1 MRLKRTLR
9 SSYRRFLRRTLP
21 RFSLPLALEADGGR
35 HALATAARGTLSG
48 VVLLILLGGCAK
60 KPDHVEGSKPK
71 KEAKLPI
78 EAVGIGSG
86 DTTVHTSEDPKAPPS
101 FTLRWEGGKF
111 DVDKGGVD
119 VANLQGPNGEIFR
132 EGKPVATF
140 RAEKGGA
147 KRETRRLEIDGNVV
161 LQTIDRKQTLKAP
174 HGEYRSVEKLVRMT
188 GGVTAS
194 GTFGT
199 LSGVPELWATPDLKL
214 VGTPAMFAQ
223 KLKVPAL
230 ITLAATAATGVAR
243 LQNAPAYTLSG
254 NSGLL
259 ADVRN
264 PLKTIVTV
272 PPAGGG
278 AVVVTLPSR
287 GLTFRASGTV
297 VLELDPK
304 SSNEVRRMT
313 TEAPVHV
320 VQTTTTGTTTLEG
333 KGATYD
339 AKAKAATADVTVGG
353 RVTLVNVV
361 KDAKGTTTTTSRGD
375 EGSAVLVVKP
385 GPGANGLRSA
395 TLKGNV
401 TVVSAGGG
409 DGFDGKGERLVYRPK
424 ADGADVDLTGPV
436 ALDIAPR
443 GLAFRFAAPVSVDLQ
458 GDEVRRIASDG
469 GVNVVQTAPNGRT
482 TLDGSSAV
490 YDSKPGAATA
500 DLDLGG
506 RVVIVNAVKD
516 AKGATS
522 TTTSEGNRGSAVLVA
537 KPGKDESGLRSATLT
552 GDVTVESRS
561 AGDDTF
567 QGTGAKL
574 LYTPKGDAAE
584 ADLTGGVVLTRITKS
599 KDADGK
605 PVTNTVVSRCERAH
619 AVIAPGASGDGNPL
633 KNATLDGGVRIDV
646 SGTNG
651 QSFKGSGDKIVYAAS
666 GSGGKATMTGKLLFS
681 GDTPSVF
688 GDLSNTDTAVVTI
701 GRSGLQ
707 TVQTFN
713 SDNSPTT
720 TTIKT
725 RPRSPKKKGGK
736 G

>member
-1 MRLKRTLR
+1 MRDREKRGVLA
-9 SSYRRFLRRTLP
+9 FCLVLLP
-21 RFSLPLALEADGGR
+21 FSL
-35 HALATAARGTLSG
+35 S
-48 VVLLILLGGCAK
+48 VGCAK
-60 KPDHVEGSKPK
+60 KHPRDDASKPK
-71 KEAKLPI
+71 KEDKLPVDS
-78 EAVGIGSG
+78 VGIGSG

-119 VANLQGPNGEIFR
+119 VANLQSPSGEIFR
-132 EGKPVATF
+132 EGKPVATY

-147 KRETRRLEIDGNVV
+147 KRETRRLEIDDDVV
-161 LQTIDRKQTLKAP
+161 LRTIDGKQTLKAA
-174 HGEYRSVEKLVRMT
+174 HGEYRSAEKLVRMM
-188 GGVTAS
+188 GGVTAN

-223 KLKVPAL
+223 KFKTPAL
-230 ITLAATAATGVAR
+230 LALAATAATGVAR

-272 PPAGGG
+272 PPAAGG

-304 SSNEVRRMT
+304 ASNEVRRMT
-313 TEAPVHV
+313 TQAPVRV
-320 VQTTTTGTTTLEG
+320 VQTTTTGTTSLEG

-339 AKAKAATADVTVGG
+339 AKPDAPTADVRVGG

-361 KDAKGTTTTTSRGD
+361 KNAKGTTTTTSRGD
-375 EGSAVLVVKP
+375 EGSAVLLVKP
-385 GPGANGLRSA
+385 SVGASGLRSA

-409 DGFDGKGERLVYRPK
+409 DGFEGKGERLVYRPK

-436 ALDIAPR
+436 TLDIAPR
-443 GLAFRFAAPVSVDLQ
+443 GLAFRFAAPVAISLGGGGG
-458 GDEVRRIASDG
+458 GDEVRRMTSDG
-469 GVNVVQTAPNGRT
+469 KVSVVQTAPNGRT
-482 TLDGSSAV
+482 TLDGSSAI
-490 YDSKPGAATA
+490 YDAKPGAATA

-506 RVVIVNAVKD
+506 RVTIVNAVKD
-516 AKGATS
+516 AKGAVS
-522 TTTSEGNRGSAVLVA
+522 TTASEGDRGSAVLVA
-537 KPGKDESGLRSATLT
+537 KPGRDESGLRSATLT

-561 AGDDTF
+561 AGDDSF
-567 QGTGAKL
+567 RGTGAKL
-574 LYTPKGDAAE
+574 LYTPKGDVAE
-584 ADLTGGVVLTRITKS
+584 ADLTGGVVLTRTTKS
-599 KDADGK
+599 KDAEGK
-605 PVTNTVVSRCERAH
+605 PVTNTVVSRGERAH
-619 AVIAPGASGDGNPL
+619 TVIDAQGGGDGNPL
-633 KNATLDGGVRIDV
+633 KSATLDGKVNIDV

-651 QSFKGSGDKIVYAAS
+651 QNFKGSGDKIVYAAS
-666 GSGGKATMTGKLLFS
+666 GASGKATMTGKLAFS

-713 SDNSPTT
+713 SDNGPTT

-725 RPRSPKKKGGK
+725 RSQPPKRKGVK
-736 G
+736 R